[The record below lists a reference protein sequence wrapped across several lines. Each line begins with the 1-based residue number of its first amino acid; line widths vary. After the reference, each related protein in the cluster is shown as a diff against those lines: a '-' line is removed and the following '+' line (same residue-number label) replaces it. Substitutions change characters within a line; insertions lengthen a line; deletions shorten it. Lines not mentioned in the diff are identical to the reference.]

1 VVEEVIALTSSPV
14 KLALLVFGRRGLP
27 LMAWPRFDYKVEAKV
42 AELLSS
48 CDSWCEGN
56 CTFTVKKWV
65 NSSEDLEEVLKHRD
79 EIEGVVIYIVTTS
92 INYALFYDAVE
103 KLGKPVLVL
112 TEPYFSLVWPEL
124 ADLMKRGYP
133 ITGVSASNSEDRLTG
148 VRVLVTYLKLKRGVR
163 VLVIS
168 TPEESTLETLHRSEI
183 YVGDRVYLGEYFKR
197 VRELLDPVFVEYTEL
212 LRELDSIS
220 DDRAKPLAEAIL
232 KNSYWVSGSISKEDV
247 VKSVKLYYAVK
258 RLVEKYGAEAVAFN
272 CFTIMLR
279 DINALPV
286 TPCLAITLL
295 NDEGIPAACEADLNS
310 LVLQVAF
317 THIAKRPG
325 WISDPIFDFSDSSVT
340 YAHCTAPTKMNG
352 FGERREQY
360 ALDTHDESGKPLVVR
375 VKMTEGKKITVAQI
389 SPDFTK
395 LYIAVV
401 EIASSPVVDLA
412 CRTKIKVRVEN
423 AAMHMWNFKPPLH
436 RVVAYGDWSREL
448 SMLARYM
455 GLEVVED

>member
-1 VVEEVIALTSSPV
+1 
-14 KLALLVFGRRGLP
+14 
-27 LMAWPRFDYKVEAKV
+27 MAWPRFDYNVEVKV
-42 AELLSS
+42 AEILSS
-48 CDSWCEGN
+48 CDSWCEGD
-56 CTFTVKKWV
+56 CIFVVKKCV
-65 NSSEDLEEVLKHRD
+65 NSSKDLEEVLERGD
-79 EIEGVVIYIVTTS
+79 EIEGVIVYIVTTS

-124 ADLMKRGYP
+124 ADLMRRGYP
-133 ITGVSASNSEDRLTG
+133 VTGVSASNPEDRLRA
-148 VRVLVTYLKLKRGVR
+148 VRVLVTYLKLKRRVR

-168 TPEESTLETLHRSEI
+168 TPEESSLEALHRSEI

-197 VRELLDPVFVEYTEL
+197 VREFLDPVFVEYTEL
-212 LRELDSIS
+212 LHEFYSIS
-220 DDRAKPLAEAIL
+220 DDQAEPLAEAIL
-232 KNSYWVSGSISKEDV
+232 KGSYWVNNSIRKEDI
-247 VKSVKLYYAVK
+247 VKSVKMYYAIK
-258 RLVEKYGAEAVAFN
+258 RLMEKYGAEAVAFN
-272 CFTIMLR
+272 CFTIMLK
-279 DINALPV
+279 DINALPA

-295 NDEGIPAACEADLNS
+295 NDEGVPAACEADLNS

-325 WISDPIFDFSDSSVT
+325 WISDPVFDFSDSSIT
-340 YAHCTAPTKMNG
+340 YAHCTAPTKMSG
-352 FGERREQY
+352 FGERGEQY
-360 ALDTHDESGKPLVVR
+360 VLDTHDESGKPLVVR
-375 VKMTEGKKITVAQI
+375 VKMAENTKITITQI

-395 LYIAVV
+395 LYISVA

-423 AAMHMWNFKPPLH
+423 VVTRMWNFKPPLH

-448 SMLARYM
+448 AMLAKYM